1 MKDMDIKD
9 KGQTISFCGVD
20 AHHDNGIAEKI
31 TEDLPW

>member
-31 TEDLPW
+31 TEDLQR